1 MKDLTQGSEAKLIF
15 NFALP
20 MLIGNVF
27 QQLYNTVDS
36 IIVGNTIGKEALA
49 AVGASFPII
58 FLLVALI
65 MGVTMGATIL
75 IAQFFGARQM
85 DEVKKTIDTTYL
97 FVFFAALGA
106 TAIGLATS
114 GPILRLLKTP
124 AEIFPLAKEYLDII
138 FAGIIVMFGYN
149 TISAVLRGLG
159 DSLTPL
165 YFLIIATL
173 VNIIFDLVFIK
184 VFHWGVAGAAW
195 ATVLAQG
202 ISFLLGLVYLHKTHE
217 LFTFNP
223 RKMTFNRGIF
233 LAGLK
238 IGLPSGIQQTL
249 VATGMM
255 ALSRIVNSFGTNA
268 VAAYTAAGRL
278 DSFASMP
285 AMNLSVALSS
295 FVGQNLGANK
305 PERVKKG
312 YRATLGM
319 ATLISLAITLT
330 VILFGPQLV
339 RIFNQD
345 PAVITIGSEYLV
357 IVGSFYFVFSTMFV
371 TNGVL
376 RGAGDTLI
384 PMFFTVC
391 SLWLIRVPL
400 AAFLASRIG
409 TNGIWWAIPIA
420 WVVGAILS
428 VSYYRSGRWK
438 RKVVVKPNPAS

>member
-1 MKDLTQGSEAKLIF
+1 MKDLTQGPEGKLIF

-49 AVGASFPII
+49 SVGASFPII
-58 FLLVALI
+58 FLLISLI

-75 IAQFFGARQM
+75 IAQFFGADKM
-85 DEVKKTIDTTYL
+85 TEVKKTIDTTYI
-97 FVFFAALGA
+97 FIFFAALG
-106 TAIGLATS
+106 TTVIGLAAS

-124 AEIFPLAKEYLDII
+124 AEIFPLAKEYLNVI
-138 FAGIIVMFGYN
+138 FIGIIVMFGYN
-149 TISAVLRGLG
+149 SISAVLRGLG

-173 VNIIFDLVFIK
+173 VNIGLDLLFIRT
-184 VFHWGVAGAAW
+184 FHWGVAGAAW
-195 ATVLAQG
+195 ATVIAQG
-202 ISFLLGLVYLHKTHE
+202 VSLLLGLIYLRKTHE
-217 LFTFNP
+217 LFTFNLKEMSFD
-223 RKMTFNRGIF
+223 RQLFFT
-233 LAGLK
+233 GLK
-238 IGLPSGIQQTL
+238 IGLPSGIQQML

-255 ALSRIVNSFGTNA
+255 ALSRIVNGFGTNT
-268 VAAYTAAGRL
+268 VAAFTAANRI

-312 YRATLGM
+312 YLATLGM
-319 ATLISLAITLT
+319 ATLISLVITLT
-330 VILFGPQLV
+330 VTLFGRKLV
-339 RIFNQD
+339 AVFNQD
-345 PAVITIGSEYLV
+345 PDVIAIGANYLV
-357 IVGSFYFVFSTMFV
+357 IVGSFYFIFSTMFV

-384 PMFFTVC
+384 PMFFTIC

-400 AAFLASRIG
+400 SAFLAQRMGS
-409 TNGIWWAIPIA
+409 NGIWWGIPIA
-420 WVVGAILS
+420 WTVGALLS
-428 VSYYRSGRWK
+428 VGYYQSGRWK
-438 RKVVVKPNPAS
+438 HKVVTHPSYH